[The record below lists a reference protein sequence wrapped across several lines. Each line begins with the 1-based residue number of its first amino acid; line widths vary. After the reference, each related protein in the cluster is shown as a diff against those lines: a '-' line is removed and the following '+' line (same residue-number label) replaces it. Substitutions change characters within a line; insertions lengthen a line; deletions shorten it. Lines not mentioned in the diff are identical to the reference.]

1 MRACTGVL
9 APPAYVDTDMFDSS
23 RHEFIEI
30 RPRPKHFVVI
40 ACDRVPTLC
49 PRPPTRACI
58 VGSVRTKQLLV
69 YVYYVVLPSVQL
81 CCDLLDGDWCECLVC
96 DSSGI

>member
-1 MRACTGVL
+1 MGL
-9 APPAYVDTDMFDSS
+9 YYVDTDMFDSS

-40 ACDRVPTLC
+40 ACNRVPTLC
-49 PRPPTRACI
+49 PRPPTCI

-69 YVYYVVLPSVQL
+69 YLYLYYVCSPIRAVVL
-81 CCDLLDGDWCECLVC
+81 
-96 DSSGI
+96 

>member
-1 MRACTGVL
+1 MPKAL
-9 APPAYVDTDMFDSS
+9 AAVVMIGS
-23 RHEFIEI
+23 I
-30 RPRPKHFVVI
+30 RPFEIYRKSDQDPALCRLDAPVL
-40 ACDRVPTLC
+40 PTLC

-81 CCDLLDGDWCECLVC
+81 CCDLLDGDWCECLIC